1 MDAKLRII
9 KAVGGGALLLV
20 LLLLGLGSRGGGGGG
35 KGKPE
40 KASKASKGEPK
51 NEAQADEWLS
61 GTMAG
66 SENQAPKKAKGSR
79 PKSK

>member
-40 KASKASKGEPK
+40 KASKAAKGNAK
-51 NEAQADEWLS
+51 NPVLADEWLG
-61 GTMAG
+61 GTLAG
-66 SENQAPKKAKGSR
+66 TENQSPKKTKGSK